1 MEYTHEYEAAI
12 RLLLDR
18 VCPVDAENV
27 PLELSAERVLAED
40 FHAREDVPSFERSPY
55 DGYALRSA
63 DSRDAGAEHPIVLQV
78 IEEIPAGRTPSLK
91 LREGTAAKV
100 MTGAMLPEGADCVV
114 MFENTDESVRGAVRL
129 FAPLSPGENVV
140 RIGEDVSKGEILAKA
155 GTIIDPGLA
164 GSLAAQGVTKP
175 LVYKIPR
182 AGLIS
187 TGSEV
192 VSAEGE
198 VPPGKIR
205 NSNRYSLTAA
215 LRSDG
220 CDVRWFGVAEDKT
233 ESIAE
238 LIACA
243 LEGCD
248 IVFLT
253 GGVSVGDYDLTGEAM
268 EAAGVEV
275 LVHGVG
281 IKPGMACCYG
291 VKKQNPGQKL
301 VIALSGNPA
310 SALTNYYGIV
320 RPSVKKLRGL
330 TYSADIFN
338 RELFDVRLAEA
349 FHKKSRAT
357 RFLRGQLVIREGQAV
372 MELSQDQGNIVL
384 SSTIGANMMAIVPAG
399 SAPLKAGT
407 VLKGFLL

>member
-192 VSAEGE
+192 VSAEG
-198 VPPGKIR
+198 V
-205 NSNRYSLTAA
+205 
-215 LRSDG
+215 
-220 CDVRWFGVAEDKT
+220 
-233 ESIAE
+233 
-238 LIACA
+238 
-243 LEGCD
+243 
-248 IVFLT
+248 
-253 GGVSVGDYDLTGEAM
+253 GGR
-268 EAAGVEV
+268 
-275 LVHGVG
+275 
-281 IKPGMACCYG
+281 IK
-291 VKKQNPGQKL
+291 K
-301 VIALSGNPA
+301 
-310 SALTNYYGIV
+310 
-320 RPSVKKLRGL
+320 
-330 TYSADIFN
+330 
-338 RELFDVRLAEA
+338 
-349 FHKKSRAT
+349 
-357 RFLRGQLVIREGQAV
+357 
-372 MELSQDQGNIVL
+372 
-384 SSTIGANMMAIVPAG
+384 
-399 SAPLKAGT
+399 
-407 VLKGFLL
+407 